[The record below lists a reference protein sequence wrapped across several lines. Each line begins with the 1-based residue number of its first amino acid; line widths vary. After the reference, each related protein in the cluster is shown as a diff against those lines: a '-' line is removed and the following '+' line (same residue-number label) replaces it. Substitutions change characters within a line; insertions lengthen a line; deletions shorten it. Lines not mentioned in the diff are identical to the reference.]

1 MIAFKAGVR
10 LKKINKA
17 LTFMLNV
24 ILHSHEL
31 STRVPPVLV
40 ITSINDGRHSKNSR
54 HYTDEAID
62 LRSKNFPSKNSK
74 IRFRKRL
81 EEDLNSFSGYSTP
94 KFRVLLERLGN
105 PNEHFHIQ
113 VKKGE
118 QF

>member
-1 MIAFKAGVR
+1 MIAFKAGVW
-10 LKKINKA
+10 LKQTNKA
-17 LTFMLNV
+17 LVFICHC
-24 ILHSHEL
+24 ILHAHSL
-31 STRVPPVLV
+31 SSRVPKVLV

-74 IRFRKRL
+74 FTFRRFL
-81 EEDLNSFSGYSTP
+81 EEELNSLSGYKEP
-94 KFRVLLERLGN
+94 KFRVLLEYLGK

-118 QF
+118 TF